1 MYVQLY
7 LYQNYYNEETYIII
21 YIVSQ
26 IYRDE
31 RVKPRQFIVF
41 RKPIFFFRKKKDILN
56 LLKEIIQ
63 ASNITIRFS
72 FKRNIVTNFH
82 ASELKLKIFLQLLN
96 NLLLPEAKRKRKVH

>member
-26 IYRDE
+26 IYRHE

-41 RKPIFFFRKKKDILN
+41 RKPIFFFCKKK
-56 LLKEIIQ
+56 K
-63 ASNITIRFS
+63 
-72 FKRNIVTNFH
+72 
-82 ASELKLKIFLQLLN
+82 KIS
-96 NLLLPEAKRKRKVH
+96 